1 MNENERIYR
10 EQMKKYAILNRDV
23 EEGTDLSLDD
33 IDFKRTEKKGITKR
47 EFLKLKNTILKTNV
61 SKGFIIN
68 EKYFR

>member
-33 IDFKRTEKKGITKR
+33 IDFKRTEKKVLQKR
-47 EFLKLKNTILKTNV
+47 ILKT
-61 SKGFIIN
+61 
-68 EKYFR
+68 